1 MNRTINGNVN
11 DTITLDND
19 YAFNQT
25 TDSAF
30 MAGIEIS
37 RPVTIIGN
45 NHSIDGKGQAGI
57 FWVTGDNVSINNI
70 IFVNGYDD
78 FDAGAIY
85 WEGANG
91 AVSGS
96 VFSGNTADHVG
107 GAIVW
112 RGANGTVSDSIF
124 IGNNASQDGGAIY
137 WWAENGTVLRSSFIN
152 NYADNNGGAVYWTEE
167 NGTVSDSIFINNTA
181 RRGFAVHA
189 TELLKVDY
197 CWFGGNA
204 TNYMDTLPIGG
215 EAHCDYILFL
225 NATANPNPVQLFGT
239 SEVIFKLY
247 LYNSGNISE
256 YDNTRLPP
264 FNLRITSTNG
274 DVDTNMVTFGDSI
287 KYTAT
292 GVGIGSVTADFMNVA
307 ASAILT
313 VNKVKTVLTA
323 NAVTATYS
331 TNKNLVITLKDDKG
345 KALSGVK
352 VTVNLNGA
360 KTYTTDKNGQIKIN
374 VAKVVPKTYTAKITF
389 NGNDVYDKSAKN
401 VKVVVKKAKA
411 KITAKKKTFKKSKK
425 VKKYAITLKSGKNPI
440 KKVKVTI
447 KIGKKTFKAKTNAK
461 GKATFK
467 IKKLT
472 KKGKYKAVV
481 KFNGNKYYN
490 KVTKKVKI
498 NLK

>member
-30 MAGIEIS
+30 IDSIEIS

-45 NHSIDGKGQAGI
+45 NHTIDGKGQAGI
-57 FWVTGDNVSINNI
+57 FGVTGNNVSINNI

-85 WEGANG
+85 WDGANG
-91 AVSGS
+91 YVSGS
-96 VFSGNTADHVG
+96 VFSGNKADHVG

-112 RGANGTVSDSIF
+112 KGANGTVSDSIF

-137 WWAENGTVLRSSFIN
+137 WWAVNGTVLRSTFITN
-152 NYADNNGGAVYWTEE
+152 HADNNGGAVYWTEE
-167 NGTVSDSIFINNTA
+167 NGTISDSIFINNTA
-181 RRGFAVHA
+181 RRGVAVHA
-189 TELLKVDY
+189 TELLKADY

-204 TNYMDTLPIGG
+204 TNYMDMPIGG
-215 EAHCDYILFL
+215 EARCDYLLFL

-274 DVDTNMVTFGDSI
+274 DVDTNVVTFGDSI
-287 KYTAT
+287 TYTAT
-292 GVGIGSVTADFMNVA
+292 GLGSGSVTADFMNVT

-313 VNKVKTVLTA
+313 VNKVKTVLAA
-323 NAVTATYS
+323 NTVTATYN

-374 VAKVVPKTYTAKITF
+374 VAKLVPKTYTAKITF
-389 NGNDVYDKSAKN
+389 NGDDIYDKSTKN
-401 VKVVVKKAKA
+401 VKVTVKKAKA
-411 KITAKKKTFKKSKK
+411 KITAKNKTFKKSKK
-425 VKKYAITLKSGKNPI
+425 VKKYAIILKSGKNPV

-447 KIGKKTFKAKTNAK
+447 KIAKKTFKAKTNAK
-461 GKATFK
+461 GKAIFK

-481 KFNGNKYYN
+481 KFKGNKYYN
-490 KVTKKVKI
+490 KATKKVKI
-498 NLK
+498 TIK